1 MSERLEIGR
10 ELLSD
15 EGVIFIS
22 IDDNEQAQLKLLC
35 DEVFGESNFV
45 AELPT
50 IMNLKGNQDQF
61 AFAGTH
67 EYTIVY
73 AKNKNVLAINGT
85 KIDEEEILL
94 SWDVDE
100 KGYYKKGA
108 SLISTGT
115 NAPREHRPNLWFP
128 IFYKDEKLFIPDES
142 ILNSIYDKKNKL
154 FLDDNL
160 KKIIAEKEK
169 DGFITIL
176 PFVNKQKARWRW
188 SIKKLQRHLEDIII
202 TKSKNRI
209 SLNKKQR
216 PELLDIPTKK

>member
-22 IDDNEQAQLKLLC
+22 IDDNEQAQLKLLY

-115 NAPREHRPNLWFP
+115 NAPREHKPNLWFP

-142 ILNSIYDKKNKL
+142 ILDSIYDKKNKL

-176 PFVNKQKARWRW
+176 K
-188 SIKKLQRHLEDIII
+188 ILLL
-202 TKSKNRI
+202 
-209 SLNKKQR
+209 LNLKI
-216 PELLDIPTKK
+216 EYL